1 MARNDGRRSDKHG
14 CQSCALSVQISPL
27 ASCTLCVL
35 LAGAQRPCKAPRAA
49 AAVRIDC
56 LLQAA
61 ESWSNE
67 PITSALREG
76 KAAVQ
81 R

>member
-1 MARNDGRRSDKHG
+1 MCCERA
-14 CQSCALSVQISPL
+14 QVSPL

-35 LAGAQRPCKAPRAA
+35 LTGAQRPPKAPRAA
-49 AAVRIDC
+49 TAVRIEC

-67 PITSALREG
+67 PIAAALRAG
-76 KAAVQ
+76 KAAIQ